1 MTSSL
6 RNRVDDI
13 RRSARRIVWLHALGW
28 VCATVLAAGLVA
40 AGIDY
45 LLRPIDLVLRSLLTL
60 AVLAALVWAAKR
72 WIWPAWRYRPSLL
85 ETAQR
90 IELRWPQ
97 LGGRLS
103 SGIEFLSQ
111 SEDETKTGSVV
122 LRRRAI
128 AEAEAVSAELDFA
141 AALND
146 RPQRSALAAAAV
158 LGLAL
163 VVLALMS
170 WQTVALAAGR
180 LVLPWSSLA
189 WPRWN
194 HLQFVDVP
202 ERLARGQDLELAVVD
217 DTHQLPDSVSL
228 EVLYDDGQSLR
239 EEMKFLDGRMVHR
252 LENVTAPFR
261 YRASG
266 GDDDTMPWQRLE
278 VVEPLEVADLK
289 VVIHPPAYAGT
300 PWQAT
305 GAVFTALEGSRVAVS
320 GRADQPLAT
329 AQVQR
334 EGTKEFIE
342 LTVAADGYSFSLP
355 AESSSPWQPKKP
367 GAYILLLTSVEGVTT
382 DDAFRWDVRLTAD
395 APPTVAIESP
405 ADGSYATPNALLP
418 IVGTAKDDLALADIN
433 LRFWR
438 PGMSDAQAESVLLW
452 QAKANPHARS
462 GAGLQPALAGKLP
475 APLAS
480 VTGGQAQAFRGD
492 WDLQSVFGVQSGDV
506 LTWFVEASD
515 FRPQS
520 GQTPAARLTIISPE
534 EMQQRLVQRQAAALA
549 QLSEALNLQRETHT
563 QVGLLEVQWS
573 TVGQWRPRDR
583 DLLHS
588 AELHQRQ
595 VQSLT
600 GRTATGAA
608 TILSGVLADL
618 AANRLELPEM
628 ADRCTEILV
637 ALDRLEDERFPGV
650 ATQFADLLREARQE
664 GNKSSATKQN
674 LVALGNQQEQIA
686 QTLESLLGKL
696 AESDTF
702 QRMRRELA
710 QVRDEQ
716 RSLAASTQKLQAE
729 VLTSDADPQQHADAR
744 QLGRQQSDL
753 VRRFE
758 KLQQRLAE
766 FAQRPEAEQAAAQ
779 KAAAVAE
786 TASKLGIASKMRE
799 AARADSELKLGQ
811 SLQAQQE
818 IDRALAELL
827 DALAG
832 RMDGDS
838 EKALQQLKD
847 LSASLDTLEREQGKL
862 ADGLDKQA
870 TEPQDAELQKLEDQQ
885 RKLEEKTGELAKKL
899 ETSQAF
905 EASQAAQNAA
915 GSMNKA
921 AGAAQ
926 QKKPGDAAQQAREA
940 QKKLQE
946 AKRNVN
952 EQIAQRQADL
962 LREQMAR
969 LEQHINGL
977 VVRQEAIKRESERL
991 LTVKRKAN
999 GNLSDAQSTSVGDLG
1014 IEQESLAIE
1023 TRALGQ
1029 SPQLPSAFSLQLEWT
1044 AADMSSSA
1052 GSLRQRKLDDSAI
1065 ASQQSA
1071 LDRLRMILDALQA
1084 ASSAGNND
1092 QNDSPMEDETPMP
1105 PPAADDAPPPDIH
1118 DLAEVKLLRAMQ
1130 AEINGKT
1137 AELENLRATD
1147 GSLPLEA
1154 ADQLAALAEE
1164 QGRVAELALKLVQSL
1179 GRPKRPPGENAA
1191 DRPAVSDEELL
1202 KQLDEALLPK

>member
-1 MTSSL
+1 ML
-6 RNRVDDI
+6 
-13 RRSARRIVWLHALGW
+13 
-28 VCATVLAAGLVA
+28 A

-60 AVLAALVWAAKR
+60 AVLGALAWAIKR
-72 WIWPAWRYRPSLL
+72 WAWPAWQYHPSPL
-85 ETAQR
+85 EIAQR

-97 LGGRLS
+97 LAGRLS
-103 SGIEFLSQ
+103 SSIEFLSQ
-111 SEDETKTGSVV
+111 SEDETTAGSAA

-128 AEAEAVSAELDFA
+128 AEAEAASTGLDFA
-141 AALND
+141 AALNA
-146 RPQRSALAAAAV
+146 RPQRSALAATAAA
-158 LGLAL
+158 AL
-163 VVLALMS
+163 VLLVLALMS

-194 HLQFVDVP
+194 HLQFADAP
-202 ERLARGQDLELAVVD
+202 DRLARGRDLELAVVD
-217 DTHQLPDSVSL
+217 DTHPLPESVTL
-228 EVLYDDGQSLR
+228 EVQYDDGQSLR
-239 EEMKFLDGRMVHR
+239 EEMKFLDGRMVQR
-252 LENVTAPFR
+252 LENVTVPFR

-289 VVIHPPAYAGT
+289 VVVHPPEYAGA
-300 PWQAT
+300 PWEAT
-305 GAVFTALEGSRVAVS
+305 GAVFTTLEGSRLAVS
-320 GRADQPLAT
+320 GRADQPLA
-329 AQVQR
+329 AAHVQR
-334 EGTKEFIE
+334 EGTKESIE
-342 LTVAADGYSFSLP
+342 LTISADGYSFLLP
-355 AESSSPWQPKKP
+355 AESSPPWQPKKP
-367 GAYILLLTSVEGVTT
+367 GAYILSLTSMDGVTT

-395 APPTVAIESP
+395 APPGVAIEAP

-418 IVGTAKDDLALADIN
+418 MVGTAKDDLALADIH
-433 LRFWR
+433 LRFLR
-438 PGMSDAQAESVLLW
+438 PGMSDAQAESVMIW
-452 QAKANPHARS
+452 QAKSNPHKAERAKVPPS
-462 GAGLQPALAGKLP
+462 LSTYGSAGASPSQAG
-475 APLAS
+475 AS
-480 VTGGQAQAFRGD
+480 LTGSAGASPSQAFRGE
-492 WDLQSVFGVQSGDV
+492 WDLQSVLGIESGDV
-506 LTWFVEASD
+506 LTWYVEASD
-515 FRPQS
+515 FRPQTS
-520 GQTPAARLTIISPE
+520 QTPAARLTIVSPE

-549 QLSEALNLQRETHT
+549 QLSEALHLQRETRT
-563 QVGLLEVQWS
+563 QIGLLEVQWS
-573 TVGQWRPRDR
+573 AVGQWRPRDR

-595 VQSLT
+595 VQALT

-608 TILSGVLADL
+608 TILSAVLADL

-637 ALDRLEDERFPGV
+637 ALDRLEDERFPGI
-650 ATQFADLLREARQE
+650 ATQFADLLRDARQE
-664 GNKSSATKQN
+664 TSQGGATKPT
-674 LVALGNQQEQIA
+674 LVALQNQQDQIA
-686 QTLESLLGKL
+686 ETLESLLGKL
-696 AESDTF
+696 AEWDTF
-702 QRMRRELA
+702 QRMRRDLA
-710 QVRDEQ
+710 QIRDEQ
-716 RSLAASTQKLQAE
+716 RTLAASTQKLQAE
-729 VLTSDADPQQHADAR
+729 VLGSDADPQQQADAR

-799 AARADSELKLGQ
+799 AARSDDELKLGQ

-838 EKALQQLKD
+838 EQALQQLKD
-847 LSASLDTLEREQGKL
+847 LAASLDTLEREQGRL
-862 ADGLDKQA
+862 VDELDKQA
-870 TEPQDAELQKLEDQQ
+870 TAQKDAELQKLEDQQ
-885 RKLEEKTGELAKKL
+885 RKLEAKAGELAKKL
-899 ETSQAF
+899 EKAQSAA
-905 EASQAAQNAA
+905 ASQAAQNAA

-926 QKKPGDAAQQAREA
+926 QKKAGDAAQEAREA
-940 QKKLQE
+940 HQKLQE

-952 EQIAQRQADL
+952 EQIAQRHADL

-977 VVRQEAIKRESERL
+977 VVRQEAIKREGDRL
-991 LTVKRKAN
+991 LTIKRKAN
-999 GNLSDAQSTSVGDLG
+999 GNLTAAQSTSAGDLG

-1023 TRALGQ
+1023 TRTLGQ
-1029 SPQLPSAFSLQLEWT
+1029 GSQLPAAFSLQLEWT
-1044 AADMSSSA
+1044 AGDMSSSA
-1052 GSLRQRKLDDSAI
+1052 SSLRQRQLDDSTI

-1071 LDRLRMILDALQA
+1071 VDRLRMILDALQS
-1084 ASSAGNND
+1084 ASSAGNKPQD
-1092 QNDSPMEDETPMP
+1092 EAPMGEQPPMP
-1105 PPAADDAPPPDIH
+1105 PPADDAPPPDIH

-1137 AELENLRATD
+1137 ARLERLREAD
-1147 GSLPLEA
+1147 GSLPPAA
-1154 ADQLAALAEE
+1154 ADELAALGQE

-1179 GRPKRPPGENAA
+1179 GRPKRGQADNAQS
-1191 DRPAVSDEELL
+1191 PAVSDEELL
-1202 KQLDEALLPK
+1202 KQLDDALLPK